1 LDDPEYLSFVFI
13 FVLLILSGFFSGS
26 ETAFFSINK
35 FQFNRMKEGRKKD
48 TAVFSL
54 LQTPRKLLVTIVLG
68 NLFVNILLTVFAT
81 DLLIQKFGVLYG
93 NTIASASITILI
105 LIFGEIFPKILALNT
120 VTSFSRFSAP
130 LMRSV
135 LLILKPFSSIFLFIV
150 NFILKL
156 FGLLE
161 YSVSQNINIQDLKSV
176 IDIGSEE
183 GIIHTD
189 ENRMLQSVFR
199 FSDTDVQEIMT
210 PRIDMVCIDIRMSIE
225 EIKQIILEN
234 RYSRMPVYA
243 DNIDNIIG
251 ILCVKDVASILAGMK
266 DKQQLIKRFR
276 KAYFV
281 PENKKAYPMLKFMQK
296 HHIHIAIVVDEY
308 GGVEGLLTMEDIIEE
323 LVGEIRDESDEI
335 ELPYEFIGHNKVKA
349 EAKMNISEINDVLDI
364 DIEESPH
371 FNTIAGYVMNRLGR
385 IPEKGNF
392 VDTDSFSIKVLKMSG
407 NRIDTVIVE
416 KFGEKK

>member
-1 LDDPEYLSFVFI
+1 
-13 FVLLILSGFFSGS
+13 
-26 ETAFFSINK
+26 
-35 FQFNRMKEGRKKD
+35 MKEGKKKD

-54 LQTPRKLLVTIVLG
+54 LQTPRKLLVSIVLG

-81 DLLIQKFGVLYG
+81 NFLINRFGPIYG
-93 NTIASASITILI
+93 NTIASASITTLI
-105 LIFGEIFPKILALNT
+105 LVFGEIFPKILALNM

-130 LMRSV
+130 LMNFI
-135 LLILKPFSSIFLFIV
+135 LFILKPFSSVFLMIV

-161 YSVSQNINIQDLKSV
+161 YSVSQNINVQDLKSV

-183 GIIHTD
+183 GIIHMD

-210 PRIDMVCIDIRMSIE
+210 PRIDMVCIDITMSVD
-225 EIKQIILEN
+225 EIKQIILDN

-243 DNIDNIIG
+243 NNIDNIIG
-251 ILCVKDVASILAGMK
+251 ILCVKDIASILAGMD
-266 DKQQLIKRFR
+266 DKQQIIKRLR

-281 PENKKAYPMLKFMQK
+281 PENKEAYPMLKFMQK
-296 HHIHIAIVVDEY
+296 HHTHIAIVVDEY

-323 LVGEIRDESDEI
+323 LVGEIHDESDEI
-335 ELPYEFIGHNKVKA
+335 ELLYEFIDHNKVKA
-349 EAKMNISEINDVLDI
+349 EAKMNISEINDVLDLE
-364 DIEESPH
+364 IEESPH
-371 FNTIAGYVMNRLGR
+371 FNTIAGYVMNRLGK
-385 IPEKGNF
+385 IPEEGNF
-392 VDTDSFSIKVLKMSG
+392 VDTDRFSIKVLNMSG